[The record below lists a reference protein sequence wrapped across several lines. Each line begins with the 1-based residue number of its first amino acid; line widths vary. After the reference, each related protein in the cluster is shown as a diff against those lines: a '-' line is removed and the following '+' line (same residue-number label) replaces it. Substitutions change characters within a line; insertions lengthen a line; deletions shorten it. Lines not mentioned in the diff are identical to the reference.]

1 MRPTLL
7 ALPAILAVACGE
19 GNPENSASCGLA
31 AMAGAT
37 MALEEFRGGTK
48 VLVQVPP
55 ELQGTV
61 PARVVGYGT
70 TAATVVAGDDGPMVL
85 YGGEGFPQLPGFGL
99 VLVEDSTDTFK
110 GVLIY
115 QSEPPRGYPALG
127 GVSSGTYAIP
137 LYGLRVNWRAVSTPR
152 CPLFA
157 AIDTLRT

>member
-1 MRPTLL
+1 MRPLFL
-7 ALPAILAVACGE
+7 VFAAILAGACGTRSS
-19 GNPENSASCGLA
+19 ENSASCGLT

-48 VLVQVPP
+48 VLVDVPP
-55 ELQGTV
+55 GLDGTV

-70 TAATVVAGDDGPMVL
+70 TAATVVAGDEGPMVI

-99 VLVEDSTDTFK
+99 ALVEDSTDTFK

-115 QSEPPRGYPALG
+115 LSEPPRGYPALG

-137 LYGLRVNWRAVSTPR
+137 LYGLRVNWQAVSTPR

-157 AIDTLRT
+157 DIDSLRT